1 MQFDQTCL
9 YIDLDK
15 VSRNLDKV
23 REKCGTAVCA
33 IVKADAYG
41 MGAVS
46 IARAVEGQCA
56 FFGVSS
62 IAEAVE
68 LRRAGIRKPILILGR
83 APVSAYPLAVRY
95 DIRTAIFLW
104 EDAIALSEEARLQG
118 KTARFHFAVDTG
130 MSRIGLQATEESAD
144 LCVKMAALP
153 GLCAEGLFSHFACA
167 DSADLTSAR
176 NQARLFGEF
185 DEMLRVRGLKIPI
198 RHLNNSAGIMNFGTQ
213 YEMVRSGIVT
223 YGLFPSDETP
233 AAALPVEP
241 VMQWVTRVA
250 YVKTLPAGRAI
261 GYGAAHTTTRET
273 VVATLPVG
281 YADGYRRSLSGIGHV
296 LIHGKKAPILGRVCM
311 DQIMVDVTDI
321 PDVQLEDKVILIGR
335 SGSEEITV
343 DDMAAATGTINY
355 EIVCGLSRRI
365 PRAYYRENKRVHE
378 VHYLLDRPRTEV
390 EE

>member
-15 VSRNLDKV
+15 VSRNLSLV
-23 REKCGTAVCA
+23 QEKCGTAVCA

-46 IARAVEGQCA
+46 IARAVEQQCA

-83 APVSAYPLAVRY
+83 VPVSAYPLAVRH
-95 DIRTAIFLW
+95 DIRTTIFLW
-104 EDAIALSEEARLQG
+104 EDALALSEEAQLQG

-130 MSRIGLQATEESAD
+130 MSRIGFQATEESAD
-144 LCVKMAALP
+144 LCVRIASLP
-153 GLCAEGLFSHFACA
+153 NLCAEGLFSHFACA
-167 DSADLTSAR
+167 DCADLTFAHE
-176 NQARLFGEF
+176 QAALFAKF
-185 DEMLRVRGLKIPI
+185 DEMLRARNIKVPI

-223 YGLFPSDETP
+223 YGLYPSDELSP
-233 AAALPVEP
+233 ADLPVEP

-250 YVKTLPAGRAI
+250 YVKTLPAGRTI
-261 GYGAAHTTTRET
+261 GYGAAYTTTKET
-273 VVATLPVG
+273 LVATLPVG
-281 YADGYRRSLSGIGHV
+281 YADGFRRSLSGIGHV
-296 LIHGKKAPILGRVCM
+296 LIRGKKAPVLGRVCM

-321 PDVQLEDKVILIGR
+321 PDVQIDDKVFLIGR
-335 SGSEEITV
+335 SGDQEITA

-365 PRAYYRENKRVHE
+365 PRAYYRGGQRVHE
-378 VHYLLDRPRTEV
+378 VHYLLDRPAGEV